1 MLPGMKTN
9 ESASIPQRTI
19 SHPLDPL
26 SAGELRATIDALRA
40 AHGLTERH
48 RFVIVRLEEPPKAAV
63 RAFRPGDPIERVAFA
78 VVFDADSGRTY
89 EATVVPATGEVRSWV
104 HVPDVQPQVTLDEFG
119 EAIDAVRANPGFRAA
134 LAKRGIDDPGLV
146 HIEAWS
152 IGDMHPPALAG
163 RRLVW
168 TPCWVKQHP
177 HDNHYAHPIRGLHAL
192 VDLQTMEVV
201 HLEDHGVTPL
211 PSQPGNYGEED
222 VGGYRTD
229 LRPLEVVQ
237 PDGPSFEIDG
247 WQVRWQ
253 KWRLRVGFNQREGL
267 TLHEVGYE
275 DGGRVRSIA
284 HRLSIAELV
293 IPYGDPGPGGYRKNA
308 FDIGEYGLGLLTNS
322 LELGCDC
329 LGEIRYLDV
338 DLATP
343 SGGVTTIANAICMHE
358 EDYGLLW
365 KHVDWTTD
373 SVEVRRC
380 RRFVVS
386 SIVTVDNYE
395 YAFYW
400 YLYQDGT
407 IEFEGKLTGI
417 VLTAAA
423 EPGER
428 PRHGTLVAPQLSAM
442 YHQHFFCARL
452 DLDVDGE
459 ANTVVEV
466 NSEALPWGADNPY
479 GSAYVT
485 RETRFAREREAQR
498 PIDPFA
504 ARYWKVENPSVR
516 NGLGQPVAYKLIPG
530 ANCAPLCQPDS
541 SIGRRAAFMHR
552 HLWVTPFAPREL
564 FPAGD
569 YPNQH
574 PGGAG
579 LPEWTSADRPIEDTD
594 VVLWYVFGS
603 NHVPRPEDWPVMP
616 VERIGFALKPL
627 GFFDRNPA
635 LDVPPPRRHCH

>member
-1 MLPGMKTN
+1 MKTTDP
-9 ESASIPQRTI
+9 AQIPQRTI
-19 SHPLDPL
+19 GHPLDPL
-26 SAGELRATIDALRA
+26 GAQELERAIERLR
-40 AHGLTERH
+40 TEKQLGARH
-48 RFVIVRLEEPPKAAV
+48 RFVIVRLQEPSKASV
-63 RAFRPGDPIERVAFA
+63 RSFRAGDPVEREAFA
-78 VVFDADSGRTY
+78 VVYDADTGSTY
-89 EATVVPATGEVRSWV
+89 EAVVELHTGTIRSWTEV
-104 HVPDVQPQVTLDEFG
+104 QDVQPQVMLDEFG
-119 EAIDAVRANPGFRAA
+119 AAIDATRADPGFRAA
-134 LAKRGIDDPGLV
+134 LAKRGISDPALV

-152 IGDMHPPALAG
+152 IGDMGPEGLER

-168 TPCWVKQHP
+168 TPCWVKDDPQ
-177 HDNHYAHPIRGLHAL
+177 DNHYAHPIRGLHAI

-201 HLEDHGVTPL
+201 RLEDHGVTPL
-211 PSQPGNYGEED
+211 PPTPGNYREQD
-222 VGGYRTD
+222 VGGYRAD
-229 LRPLEVVQ
+229 LKPLEIVQ
-237 PDGPSFEIDG
+237 PEGPSFEVDG

-275 DGGRVRSIA
+275 DGGRVRPIA

-343 SGGVTTIANAICMHE
+343 AGEVTTIKNAICMHE
-358 EDYGLLW
+358 EDFGLLW
-365 KHVDWTTD
+365 KHHDWTTE
-373 SVEVRRC
+373 STEVRRS

-400 YLYQDGT
+400 YLYQDGS
-407 IEFEGKLTGI
+407 IELEARLTGI
-417 VLTAAA
+417 ILTAAA
-423 EPGER
+423 DPGEQ
-428 PRHGTLVAPQLSAM
+428 PRHGTLVAPQLSGM

-452 DLDVDGE
+452 DLDVDGDE
-459 ANTVVEV
+459 NTVVEV
-466 NSEALPWGADNPY
+466 DSEALPWGPENPH

-485 RETRFAREREAQR
+485 RETAFAREQEAQR
-498 PIDPFA
+498 LIDPLA
-504 ARYWKVENPSVR
+504 ARYWKVVNPKTT

-530 ANCAPLCQPDS
+530 ANCAPYCQPDS
-541 SIGRRAAFMHR
+541 SIGRRAAFMSR
-552 HLWVTPFAPREL
+552 HLWVTPFAAREL

-579 LPEWTSADRPIEDTD
+579 LPEYTAANRPIEETD
-594 VVLWYVFGS
+594 VVLWYVFGN

-616 VERIGFALKPL
+616 VVRIGFRLEPL

-635 LDVPPPRRHCH
+635 LDVPPPPGHCH